1 MKHRAPPSAQRGVAL
16 LALLVMLLLAGGYA
30 FYRNANIGSGQTQER
45 DSVLQRL
52 AQAKETVIAYAVND
66 ATRPGRLLCPDIIG
80 DGRSPTFTQDDCA
93 SYGGW
98 LPWSTLNL
106 AENTDAQGGK
116 FRYYLSPAFGGKSV
130 NKKVNSDT
138 PTSLHLDVPAGSAS
152 NDIAAVIIA
161 TRGALDTANADGD
174 DYFYNGAS
182 NSPEDNDIVIAV
194 TRQELMTAVEQ
205 RIANELRT
213 CLEQHAT
220 NASNLQH
227 TYPWPAPLSN
237 NIFKGATKSLF
248 GMVPDTQ
255 AGNPEMALKD
265 TITKLTATKNSLNSA
280 STAADQLAAVYQLQ
294 EQAAYARALFD
305 RQYQAA
311 VDLSDKATKSKADF
325 TALDASIV
333 TATKTAGAFAAFGN
347 TLPGAIA
354 SALPS
359 LTALNDSLANNG
371 FDLFLM
377 ELQLNNPD
385 LKASIDIA
393 TGAPTKANFGKL
405 ITPVNLFKNSLLE
418 YSGTINTDIDGKI
431 SAAHTSATN
440 AAVAVNLAK
449 NYPSAPIAEPIAQ
462 QALTEATNL
471 YNANR
476 LVETTVL
483 ATRVNVDAD
492 EVSFRATSI
501 GTVLATS
508 NSEALVGTLESSKTL
523 VTSIA
528 TGSTAVIAARSATL
542 SALENALAAA
552 KTGADQTLIRTNAET
567 AATQLNAL
575 ATALDANGDNVA
587 LETLK
592 SVAIAL
598 TGAQQTPPANVT
610 TARTLRTPAK
620 TVIYWS
626 DTAIAQAADLARL
639 AKKGISSQE
648 DSDSS
653 AYTAA
658 RKLLD
663 SLDGSNGTITRL
675 DSYNKN
681 ATDEGATL
689 ARDAFNKT
697 LGLLNDLLSA
707 AARLDASL
715 ETSMAEAAAPPT
727 WYGNACLFLTPATGD
742 ETWWT
747 ANAWKNVFFYQIA
760 DRVRPPIGLLT
771 VNGSGNYRAVAIAAG
786 KALPNTQNRTLRETR
801 SYLEK
806 INADN
811 SRNGDAQSPSPRFV
825 TETVSPTFND
835 RLAY

>member
-1 MKHRAPPSAQRGVAL
+1 MKHRAPSSAQRGIAL
-16 LALLVMLLLAGGYA
+16 LALLVMLILAGGYA
-30 FYRNANIGSGQTQER
+30 FYRSANIGSGQTQER
-45 DSVLQRL
+45 DTVLQRL
-52 AQAKETVIAYAVND
+52 AQAKEAVIAYAVND
-66 ATRPGRLLCPDIIG
+66 ATRPGRLLCPDVIG
-80 DGRSPTFTQDDCA
+80 DGNSPKFTQDDCA
-93 SYGGW
+93 SYGGS
-98 LPWSTLNL
+98 LPRSTLNL
-106 AENTDAQGGK
+106 PENTDAQGGK

-130 NKKVNSDT
+130 NKQLNSDT
-138 PTSLHLDVPAGSAS
+138 PTSLHLDVPSGSAS

-161 TRGALDTANADGD
+161 TRGLFDTKNADGD

-182 NSPEDNDIVIAV
+182 NSSEENDIVVAI
-194 TRQELMTAVEQ
+194 TRQELMAAVEQ

-280 STAADQLAAVYQLQ
+280 STAADQLTAVYQLQ

-311 VDLSDKATKSKADF
+311 VNLSDKATKSKADF
-325 TALDASIV
+325 TTLDNSIV
-333 TATKTAGAFAAFGN
+333 TATKTAGAFTALGN

-377 ELQLNNPD
+377 ELQLNNPN

-418 YSGTINTDIDGKI
+418 NSGTINTDIDSKI
-431 SAAHTSATN
+431 SAAHISAMN
-440 AAVAVNLAK
+440 AAVAVNSAK
-449 NYPSAPIAEPIAQ
+449 NYPSVPIAEPIAQ
-462 QALTEATNL
+462 QALTEANNL
-471 YNANR
+471 FNANR
-476 LVETTVL
+476 QIENTAL
-483 ATRVNVDAD
+483 ANRINVDPM
-492 EVSFRATSI
+492 EISFRVASI
-501 GTVLATS
+501 GTALAS
-508 NSEALVGTLESSKTL
+508 SSSDALLVTLDSTKTL
-523 VTSIA
+523 LTAIT
-528 TGSTAVIAARSATL
+528 TGSTAVLTTKATSL
-542 SALENALAAA
+542 SALENALTAA
-552 KTGADQTLIRTNAET
+552 KAGVDQPLIHTNSEA
-567 AATQLNAL
+567 AATQLSAL
-575 ATALDANGDNVA
+575 AAALLVNGDNVA

-592 SVAIAL
+592 SVANSL
-598 TGAQQTPPANVT
+598 TISQQTPPANVT
-610 TARTLRTPAK
+610 GGRDLRTPAK

-626 DTAIAQAADLARL
+626 EIAIDQAADLARL

-648 DSDSS
+648 NSDTS

-663 SLDGSNGTITRL
+663 SLDGSSGTITLL
-675 DSYNKN
+675 DNYNKN

-707 AARLDASL
+707 AAKLDASL

-760 DRVRPPIGLLT
+760 DRIRPPIGLLT
-771 VNGSGNYRAVAIAAG
+771 VNGSGNYRAVAIGAG
-786 KALPNTQNRTLRETR
+786 KVLTTQNRTLREVK

-806 INADN
+806 GNADN
-811 SRNGDAQSPSPRFV
+811 SRNGDAQSPTTRFF